1 MEISATKCM
10 RTTRNTKFCRA
21 GELLFVQ
28 RQDSG
33 IATCYRTGF
42 NSLTGGLTR
51 RGKPFDIPVSSFD
64 TVVENAVES
73 VNRAEIEALMDE
85 EVSKEVVGL

>member
-1 MEISATKCM
+1 MEVSATKCM

-28 RQDSG
+28 RQDNG

-64 TVVENAVES
+64 SVDENAVEPDTE
-73 VNRAEIEALMDE
+73 AEIEREMDAE
-85 EVSKEVVGL
+85 IRTEASGD